1 MRIVLLPNPG
11 KFYYMLI
18 SNQDEPYKIN
28 LNGTEITSINN
39 EKLFGVLIDKKSF
52 DIHIKSVCKKV
63 GQKPSALNSYLTL
76 DLKLL
81 LINSVKK

>member
-11 KFYYMLI
+11 KCYYMLI

-39 EKLFGVLIDKKSF
+39 EKLFGVLIDKK
-52 DIHIKSVCKKV
+52 
-63 GQKPSALNSYLTL
+63 ALIST
-76 DLKLL
+76 
-81 LINSVKK
+81 